1 MSDPDDRH
9 STSARKPGVQPEDGA
24 ARRQAEQ
31 HSQDLHDEALEETF
45 PASDPVA
52 PFVAAHPRGR

>member
-9 STSARKPGVQPEDGA
+9 SKYVREPGLQLEDGA
-24 ARRQAEQ
+24 ARRQAKQ
-31 HSQDLHDEALEETF
+31 HSQDLHDEVLEETF